1 VAREL
6 AAAGRG
12 VASTL
17 SYGIDTAAQHGA
29 QAAGAPT
36 LAVLP
41 CGLDNCHPRNQA
53 ELMMRVLSRGGVAV
67 SAYRPGTETTS
78 DSLAYSARLLAAL
91 SSAVVLVEPSAD
103 IRTVPLKATQAAS
116 EMGRPVFVMTAAG
129 PAYALPPNGQ
139 TERLLTKVKA
149 CRTDSAAT
157 IIGSLT

>member
-6 AAAGRG
+6 AAAGRT

-129 PAYALPPNGQ
+129 PAYALPP
-139 TERLLTKVKA
+139 TARPSA
-149 CRTDSAAT
+149 C
-157 IIGSLT
+157 